1 MTSKIIK
8 KSFEM
13 LIILLGL
20 AVLLFICTENAVH
33 ADSIGIDRASITG
46 YSNTYTYEG
55 KAIIPDVTVKIGGTK
70 LEENVDY
77 QISYINNINVGKA
90 TINIMGIGE
99 YAGEKSVSFN
109 IVKASFYNAVKG
121 TIPDQYYTSKEI
133 MPTNIPL
140 YNDKSNVR
148 LVLDQD
154 FTIESYIHN
163 INVGETA
170 YVRIVSKNI
179 NYSSGELTMYFNI
192 VPQKMENCTIDY
204 IAPVLHD
211 GKAKEPAVIVRSQG
225 VILPLKDYEVTY
237 SNNVNVGEAT
247 VTVKGGAN
255 CPGVKTT
262 TFKIK
267 AEIQPSDVFISKAG
281 YLLGKPVKP
290 DVIIKSGNSVLQE
303 GKDYKIVFS
312 NNTQPGNGLAEISG
326 IGNYIGTVQKE
337 FRLSERNI
345 RQLQFSKIEEY
356 TYNGESICPLISI
369 SFINTI
375 LVEGIDYT
383 VSYSSNKLPGYGYIV
398 VKGKGCYRGTA
409 RIPFVIKPTPTT
421 ISKCYAKKE
430 RCINLKWKKSAS
442 NCKYEVYRN
451 GKRIATTTKTTYKD
465 TKKLVKGKKY
475 EYTVKVIRTFEYKG
489 KKIKMISESS
499 NVKTVKSL

>member
-1 MTSKIIK
+1 MTINIIK
-8 KSFEM
+8 KSFKM

-20 AVLLFICTENAVH
+20 AMLIFICTENIVY
-33 ADSIGIDRASITG
+33 ADSTGIDEASITG

-55 KAIIPDVTVKIGGTK
+55 EAVMPDVMVRIGGNK

-77 QISYINNINVGKA
+77 QISYTNNINVGKA
-90 TINIMGIGE
+90 TINIKGIGE
-99 YAGEKSVSFN
+99 YEGEKSVSFD
-109 IVKASFYNAVKG
+109 IVKANFYNVVKG
-121 TIPDQYYTSKEI
+121 VIPDQYYTSKEI

-148 LVLDQD
+148 LVLNHD
-154 FTIESYIHN
+154 FTIESYNRN
-163 INVGETA
+163 INVGEAA
-170 YVRIVSKNI
+170 YVRIASKNI
-179 NYSSGELTMYFNI
+179 NYSSGEITMYFNI

-204 IAPVLHD
+204 IAPVLYD
-211 GKAKEPAVIVRSQG
+211 GKVKEPAVIVRSQG
-225 VILPLKDYEVTY
+225 VILPSKDYGVTY

-267 AEIQPSDVFISKAG
+267 AEIQASDVSVSKAG

-290 DVIIKSGNSVLQE
+290 DVIVKNGDSVLQE
-303 GKDYKIVFS
+303 GKDYKIVFL
-312 NNTQPGNGLAEISG
+312 NNTQPGKGLAEISG
-326 IGNYIGTVQKE
+326 IGNYLGTVKQE
-337 FRLSERNI
+337 FEILGRNI

-356 TYNGESICPLISI
+356 TYNGEPICPLISI
-369 SFINTI
+369 SFISTV
-375 LVEGIDYT
+375 LTEGVDYT
-383 VSYSSNKLPGYGYIV
+383 VSYSSNKLPGYGYII
-398 VKGKGCYRGTA
+398 VKGKGCYRGIV
-409 RIPFVIKPTPTT
+409 RIPFVIKPTPTV
-421 ISKCYAKKE
+421 ISKCYTKKE
-430 RCINLKWKKSAS
+430 KCINLKWKRSAS

-451 GKRIATTTKTTYKD
+451 GKRIATTAKTTYKD

-475 EYTVKVIRTFEYKG
+475 EYTVKVIRTFEYEG
-489 KKIKMISESS
+489 KKIKMTSESS